1 MLEGNATTLCG
12 RERPGNGGG
21 IVTMPSE
28 VMCSYEGACSTE
40 IPAMSEC
47 KCSSES
53 GCIEIGKGNG
63 HWRSG
68 RRLHLMAIANNH
80 HQILRRHVLHTH
92 THGQFVTV
100 CVCCNLS

>member
-1 MLEGNATTLCG
+1 
-12 RERPGNGGG
+12 
-21 IVTMPSE
+21 MPSE

-47 KCSSES
+47 KCSPES

-68 RRLHLMAIANNH
+68 RRLHLMAIAV
-80 HQILRRHVLHTH
+80 QTTTIRSCAGMSCTH
-92 THGQFVTV
+92 THMD
-100 CVCCNLS
+100 NL

>member
-21 IVTMPSE
+21 VVTMPSE

-47 KCSSES
+47 KCSPES
-53 GCIEIGKGNG
+53 GLRSAKAAGIGEVGG
-63 HWRSG
+63 G
-68 RRLHLMAIANNH
+68 C
-80 HQILRRHVLHTH
+80 T
-92 THGQFVTV
+92 
-100 CVCCNLS
+100 